1 MPHWER
7 FDEQQRDKAIQ
18 KLASKSAGD
27 PGLGEGVRFI
37 WERIVKKNYS
47 YYNLGKEQRQS
58 KFQNNLNGT

>member
-27 PGLGEGVRFI
+27 PGLGEEARFI
-37 WERIVKKNYS
+37 WERIVKEIIVITILEKS
-47 YYNLGKEQRQS
+47 KGNLSFR
-58 KFQNNLNGT
+58 TT

>member
-27 PGLGEGVRFI
+27 PGLREGVRFT
-37 WERIVKKNYS
+37 WERIVKKIIIITILGNIKG
-47 YYNLGKEQRQS
+47 NLGFRA
-58 KFQNNLNGT
+58 T